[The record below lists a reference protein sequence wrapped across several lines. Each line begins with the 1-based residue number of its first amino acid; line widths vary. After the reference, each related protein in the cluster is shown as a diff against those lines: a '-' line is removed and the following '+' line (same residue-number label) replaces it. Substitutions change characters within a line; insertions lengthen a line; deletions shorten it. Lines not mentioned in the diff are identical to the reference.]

1 MTSFSNMGGLAR
13 RSLAAAVAMGAA
25 ALAQAQ
31 SIQYATGQID
41 IEFDPSAF
49 SFTVDTTSFGGITTV
64 DVSPLSLGY
73 SQVGQGVE
81 INFNGQLGVYAS
93 SYSAFSPQTLS
104 GYFNA
109 YFNFTPAAG
118 YAITGYTVTYS
129 GSYSVETPGSVSLYD
144 GDTGAWYSQS
154 GGASGF
160 SVSTTVAGALAPS
173 VSGSFS
179 ATGDLT
185 TIQVFDGYDIYIDH
199 YEDVLDYC
207 ETEEPFNCYYRSEPV
222 YVSVPVYHD
231 ETDLGEATFSLQG
244 ITVQANVV
252 AVPEP
257 ESFALA
263 LAGLM
268 VAGWRVRSLRSPLS
282 GQVAGSVS

>member
-1 MTSFSNMGGLAR
+1 MTSFHHLGALAR
-13 RSLAAAVAMGAA
+13 RSLAATFLLGAA
-25 ALAQAQ
+25 VSGQAQ
-31 SIQYATGQID
+31 SIQYSTGEVD

-73 SQVGQGVE
+73 AQVGQGVE
-81 INFNGQLGVYAS
+81 INFNGQLGVYAT

-104 GYFNA
+104 GFFNA

-118 YAITGYTVTYS
+118 YAITGYTITYT

-144 GDTGAWYSQS
+144 GGTGAWFSQN

-160 SVSTTVAGALAPS
+160 SVSTTVSGAVAPS
-173 VSGSFS
+173 ISGSFS

-185 TIQVFDGYDIYIDH
+185 TIQVFDGYDTYIDH

-222 YVSVPVYHD
+222 YVSVPIYHE

-244 ITVQANVV
+244 ITVQANMAV
-252 AVPEP
+252 VPEP
-257 ESFALA
+257 ESVALA
-263 LAGLM
+263 LAGLV
-268 VAGWRVRSLRSPLS
+268 VAGWRVRSLRRP
-282 GQVAGSVS
+282 VVRA